1 MSILKEKIMA
11 DRMLAM
17 KNGDTETKNVLSV
30 LLGDIYRYISKD
42 PTDEQVLKGIK
53 KLIDSNILVGNDASL
68 SENKILEKYLPQLMS
83 TDELTLLIEKII
95 KDNLYSGMKDMGKI
109 MKILSTEYA
118 SKYDGVVASGIVKK
132 LLV

>member
-1 MSILKEKIMA
+1 MA

-17 KNGDTETKNVLSV
+17 KNGDTEKKNVLSTLV
-30 LLGDIYRYISKD
+30 GELDRLSKD

-53 KLIDSNILVGNDASL
+53 KLIDSNTLVGNDASL

-83 TDELTLLIEKII
+83 TDELTFVIEKIV
-95 KDNLYSGMKDMGKI
+95 KDNSYSGMKDMGKL
-109 MKILSTEYA
+109 MKTLSTEYA
-118 SKYDGVVASGIVKK
+118 SRYDGTVASGIVKK

>member
-1 MSILKEKIMA
+1 MNNLKLKIMA

-17 KNGDTETKNVLSV
+17 KNGDTEKKNVLSTLV
-30 LLGDIYRYISKD
+30 GELDRLSKD

-53 KLIDSNILVGNDASL
+53 KLIDSNTLVGNDASL

-83 TDELTLLIEKII
+83 TDELTFVIEKIV
-95 KDNLYSGMKDMGKI
+95 KDNSYSGMKDMGKL
-109 MKILSTEYA
+109 MKTLSTEYA
-118 SKYDGVVASGIVKK
+118 SRYDGTVASGIVKK